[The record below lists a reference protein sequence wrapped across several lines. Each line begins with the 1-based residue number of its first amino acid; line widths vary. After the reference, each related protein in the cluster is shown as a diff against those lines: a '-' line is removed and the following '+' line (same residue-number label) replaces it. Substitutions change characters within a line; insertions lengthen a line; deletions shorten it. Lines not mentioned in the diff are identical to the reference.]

1 MGSSPNRKPGH
12 GDGLPDD
19 AGFSFSKSQPGNILT
34 PKFGVSLYSTPQAH
48 SSLHRIRFG
57 FASSHFSALN
67 LRKDMRGYKTSNFHF
82 DIATTTC
89 LRSRWYRKEG
99 LASWNVVCFYHG
111 GVVSDTTL
119 ILCTLRRTSV

>member
-1 MGSSPNRKPGH
+1 MGSSPKRKPGH

-19 AGFSFSKSQPGNILT
+19 AGFSFSKSQPG
-34 PKFGVSLYSTPQAH
+34 PKIC
-48 SSLHRIRFG
+48 SLHRIRFG

-89 LRSRWYRKEG
+89 LRSRWYRKEADLRSCFMECCVFLSWWCG
-99 LASWNVVCFYHG
+99 L
-111 GVVSDTTL
+111 
-119 ILCTLRRTSV
+119 